1 MKKKGNLP
9 DVVWIIAV
17 LFATAIMIIFVY
29 YIWSQAKPELDSAL
43 GSSLPAGETSFN
55 ITQMTGDVGGGI
67 KTFNSMISLFLLG
80 LIVMTLISAFFIQSH
95 PVFFFVSF
103 LFLIIVLIIAVVFS
117 NMYQS
122 IIESEGISDISSE
135 FGIMNLFM
143 QYLPHIIVIITII
156 VGVILFAKPRGAS
169 TSGI

>member
-43 GSSLPAGETSFN
+43 AGETSFN

-80 LIVMTLISAFFIQSH
+80 LIVITLISAFFIQSH